1 MKTKK
6 LFAVVLSILTI
17 VTAIAIP
24 STASA
29 VADNIIDTTKLG
41 SITIYKYEMADVS
54 KATSKGTGEESDKN
68 NVPASAKLFKGV
80 EFTVKQIAGLDDKY
94 FQGKGTPLPSPATA
108 KTMAAIGKEI
118 KVVTDDN
125 GVAKFNDLP
134 LGVYYV
140 SETASPNQVLKKTAD
155 FVISL
160 PFTDVLSQK
169 WVYNAYV
176 HPKNETKYATLK
188 IHKSDYK
195 TGSSLS
201 DTYFKLERKN
211 EKGVYEVV
219 KDNIKTDNDGNVSVN
234 DLPVN
239 SFYRITETK
248 PHSLYILDR
257 TNNIC
262 TAFINSEGKVCD
274 ADKKP
279 LNIKGDSSLFEFLP
293 NTKPEID
300 KYIDKSKGQNSE
312 LVKETTFG
320 HRSNNDRNYYTII
333 VTTPNI
339 ELNKLKL
346 FTVTDQ
352 INDTLQSP
360 KVESVR
366 EENTT
371 TLAEGKN
378 TYTTEV
384 TKGNHVTVKFS
395 TAAETVIKP
404 NKKYYI
410 SISCFHA
417 LTKEPILNHATLEYT
432 TDIDKTEKIDTPD
445 TKTISAAY
453 EFLKTDE
460 KGQPLANAV
469 FSVYRSKD
477 DAMNNRNPI
486 PVTTGEGEPYSTTFK
501 SKSDGKVRFIY
512 MEFGDN
518 VISGAQKYWVSE
530 IQSPEG
536 YMLLAKPFEI
546 TVNRQSGSYDYTQT
560 KVENIKKPD
569 LPKTGG
575 YGAFVLPLFG
585 LISLATAGVL
595 FFIKKKKSSGDN

>member
-1 MKTKK
+1 MKNYRIISFLMIIILLTAFVVP
-6 LFAVVLSILTI
+6 LSAGAVS
-17 VTAIAIP
+17 
-24 STASA
+24 
-29 VADNIIDTTKLG
+29 DNNIDTTKTG
-41 SITIYKYEMADVS
+41 SITIYKYEMADINA
-54 KATSKGTGEESDKN
+54 ATDKGTGENTDIS

-80 EFTVKQIAGLDDKY
+80 EFTIKKIAGLEDKY
-94 FQGKGTPLPSPATA
+94 FQGEGTSLPTPATA
-108 KTMAAIGKEI
+108 KTMEAIGDEKKI
-118 KVVTDDN
+118 KTGED
-125 GVAKFNDLP
+125 GIAKFNNLS
-134 LGVYYV
+134 LGVYFV
-140 SETASPNQVLKKTAD
+140 SETASPNQVLKKMTD
-155 FVISL
+155 FVISI
-160 PFTDVLSQK
+160 PFTHVTNEK
-169 WVYNAYV
+169 WEYDAYV
-176 HPKNETKYATLK
+176 HPKNETKYGTLK

-195 TGSSLS
+195 DGSSLS
-201 DTYFKLERKN
+201 DTYFKLERKDEN
-211 EKGVYEVV
+211 NQYITV
-219 KDNIKTDNDGNVSVN
+219 KESIKTDSDGCVSVS

-248 PHSLYILDR
+248 PHPLYILDA
-257 TNNIC
+257 TNNKC
-262 TAFINSEGKVCD
+262 VVYINSEGKVCKENKTPYNLKND
-274 ADKKP
+274 P
-279 LNIKGDSSLFEFLP
+279 TLFEFIP

-417 LTKEPILNHATLEYT
+417 LTKDPILNHATLEYT

>member
-6 LFAVVLSILTI
+6 LFAIVLSILTI

-29 VADNIIDTTKLG
+29 VDDNIIDTTKLG
-41 SITIYKYEMADVS
+41 YITIYKYEMADVS

-94 FQGKGTPLPSPATA
+94 FQGKGTPLPSPTTA

-134 LGVYYV
+134 LGVYFV

>member
-1 MKTKK
+1 MNIKRIII
-6 LFAVVLSILTI
+6 AVVLAVCSIVLA
-17 VTAIAIP
+17 VP

-94 FQGKGTPLPSPATA
+94 FQGNGTPLPSPATA

-125 GVAKFNDLP
+125 GVAKFSDLP
-134 LGVYYV
+134 LGVYFV

-219 KDNIKTDNDGNVSVN
+219 KDNIKTDNDGNASVN

-512 MEFGDN
+512 MAFGDN

>member
-6 LFAVVLSILTI
+6 LFAIVLSILTI

-94 FQGKGTPLPSPATA
+94 FQGNGTPLPSPTTA

-134 LGVYYV
+134 LGVYFV

-219 KDNIKTDNDGNVSVN
+219 KDNIKTNNDGNVSVN

-257 TNNIC
+257 TKNIC

-417 LTKEPILNHATLEYT
+417 LTKDPILNHATLEYT

-560 KVENIKKPD
+560 KVENIKKSD

>member
-6 LFAVVLSILTI
+6 LFAIILSILTI

-68 NVPASAKLFKGV
+68 NVPAGAKLFKGV

-94 FQGKGTPLPSPATA
+94 FQGNGTPLPSPTTA

-134 LGVYYV
+134 LGVYFV

-536 YMLLAKPFEI
+536 YMLLARPFEI

>member
-1 MKTKK
+1 MNIKRIII
-6 LFAVVLSILTI
+6 AVVLAVCSIVLA
-17 VTAIAIP
+17 VP

-41 SITIYKYEMADVS
+41 YITIYKYEMADVS

-68 NVPASAKLFKGV
+68 NVPAGAKLFKGV

-94 FQGKGTPLPSPATA
+94 FQGKGTPLPSPTTA

-134 LGVYYV
+134 LGVYFV

>member
-6 LFAVVLSILTI
+6 LFAIVLSILTI

-41 SITIYKYEMADVS
+41 YITIYKYEMADVS

-94 FQGKGTPLPSPATA
+94 FQGKGTPLPSPTTA

-134 LGVYYV
+134 LGVYFV

>member
-1 MKTKK
+1 MNIKRIII
-6 LFAVVLSILTI
+6 AVVLAVCSIVLA
-17 VTAIAIP
+17 VP

-94 FQGKGTPLPSPATA
+94 FQGNGTPLPSPATA

-339 ELNKLKL
+339 ELNKLKI

-352 INDTLQSP
+352 INDTLQPP

>member
-1 MKTKK
+1 MNIKRIII
-6 LFAVVLSILTI
+6 AVVLAVCSIVLA
-17 VTAIAIP
+17 VP

-68 NVPASAKLFKGV
+68 NVPAGAKLFKGV

-134 LGVYYV
+134 LGVYFV